1 MSFSLRTKP
10 INIAIIIKMNVEFPV
25 VKKLPVLLMG
35 NISTIKRKMKGIT
48 ILLSFKKDDFVKY
61 FLKRVR
67 LIIKA
72 KIDIDIKKPIIPVS
86 VNISK

>member
-10 INIAIIIKMNVEFPV
+10 INTAIIIKMNVEFPV
-25 VKKLPVLLMG
+25 VKKLPVLLIG
-35 NISTIKRKMKGIT
+35 NISTIKRKMKGII

-67 LIIKA
+67 
-72 KIDIDIKKPIIPVS
+72 
-86 VNISK
+86 

>member
-10 INIAIIIKMNVEFPV
+10 INTAIIIKMNVEFPV

-35 NISTIKRKMKGIT
+35 NISTIKRKMKGII

-67 LIIKA
+67 
-72 KIDIDIKKPIIPVS
+72 
-86 VNISK
+86 